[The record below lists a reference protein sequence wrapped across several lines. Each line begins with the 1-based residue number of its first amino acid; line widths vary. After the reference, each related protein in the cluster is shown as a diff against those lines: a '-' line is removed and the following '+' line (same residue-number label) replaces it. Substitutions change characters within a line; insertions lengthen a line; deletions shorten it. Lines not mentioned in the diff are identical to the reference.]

1 MGGKSIYIKQIAI
14 LQVMAQ
20 VRNKRPLKRNLILTL
35 PIYIKNQDTIVL
47 VVLQLGC
54 FLPATNAVLRIC
66 DRIFSRIG
74 FNDSVELNAS
84 TFVYEVDKVSF

>member
-1 MGGKSIYIKQIAI
+1 MGLKFYIF
-14 LQVMAQ
+14 
-20 VRNKRPLKRNLILTL
+20 
-35 PIYIKNQDTIVL
+35 
-47 VVLQLGC
+47 LQLGC

-84 TFVYEVDKVSF
+84 TFVYEVIMIGLSWSWQIFIIPCLDFFIN